1 MLWRDGK
8 EIEQQQ
14 INGCQ
19 VEQMWLNGLL
29 IWQGVRSCYGS
40 GAWIDTKPW
49 LDNDG
54 WKDN

>member
-14 INGCQ
+14 INGSQ
-19 VEQMWLNGLL
+19 VEQMWLNGKL

>member
-1 MLWRDGK
+1 MLWRDGN
-8 EIEQQQ
+8 EIGQLMTD
-14 INGCQ
+14 GGQ
-19 VEQMWLNGLL
+19 VEQMWLNGQL
-29 IWQGVRSCYGS
+29 IYQGVRSCYGS